1 MCGGAPIGATA
12 WSNIAGCEY
21 DELIEDELTQYGRA
35 TGGRAKSTRRHE
47 DLSPEETAKDKA
59 TREANEAWAATYKE
73 TPRMSAC
80 CPTNLRETGTSG
92 SRIKRGFRSTLLV
105 RRCGR
110 ICFNVSAEEF
120 AASYRFRKSAA
131 SVSIAR

>member
-1 MCGGAPIGATA
+1 MVIDRECVAERPIGATA

-21 DELIEDELTQYGRA
+21 DELIEDELTQDGRA
-35 TGGRAKSTRRHE
+35 TGGRAKSTRKHE

-92 SRIKRGFRSTLLV
+92 SRIKRGFQSTLLV

-110 ICFNVSAEEF
+110 I
-120 AASYRFRKSAA
+120 
-131 SVSIAR
+131 